1 MIPLVKN
8 PGGLTLHQQQ
18 NSIFFLGYLHRME
31 NSNNLTTIREVLDK
45 ILESSEDCDEVSIGD
60 LLEMVGRRSF
70 GPILLL
76 AGIIT
81 LAPLVG
87 DIPGVPTIM
96 GTIVFL
102 VAIQLLFNQKKLWLP
117 NVLLKRSVKKEK
129 LHKAINK
136 LEKPAGYIDRLL
148 RPRLTFLTSDA
159 MIYVVAGIC
168 LLISLAMPVMEF
180 IPFSANFAGAA
191 LTAFGLSLIA
201 KDGLLA
207 LMGHIF
213 TVSIIVFIVYNVM

>member
-1 MIPLVKN
+1 
-8 PGGLTLHQQQ
+8 
-18 NSIFFLGYLHRME
+18 ME
-31 NSNNLTTIREVLDK
+31 NSNNLTSIREVLDK
-45 ILESSEDCDEVSIGD
+45 ILESSEHCDEISIGD

-96 GTIVFL
+96 GIIVFL
-102 VAIQLLFNQKKLWLP
+102 TAIQLLFNQQNLWLP
-117 NVLLKRSVKKEK
+117 NALLKHSVKKETI
-129 LHKAINK
+129 HKAIHK
-136 LEKPAGYIDRLL
+136 LEKPAAYVDRLL
-148 RPRLTFLTSDA
+148 SPRLTYLTANA
-159 MIYVVAGIC
+159 MNYVVAVVC
-168 LLISLAMPVMEF
+168 LLISLTMPVMEF

-207 LMGHIF
+207 LMGYFF
-213 TVSIIVFIVYNVM
+213 TTSVVLFIAYNVI

>member
-1 MIPLVKN
+1 
-8 PGGLTLHQQQ
+8 
-18 NSIFFLGYLHRME
+18 ME
-31 NSNNLTTIREVLDK
+31 NSNNLTTIRQVLDK
-45 ILESSEDCDEVSIGD
+45 ILESSKDCDEVSID
-60 LLEMVGRRSF
+60 DIIEMVGRRSF
-70 GPILLL
+70 GPILLV

-81 LAPLVG
+81 LAPLIG

-96 GTIVFL
+96 GAIVFL
-102 VAIQLLFNQKKLWLP
+102 TAIQLLFNRQNLWLP
-117 NVLLKRSVKKEK
+117 NTLLKRSVKKEK
-129 LHKAINK
+129 LHKAISK
-136 LEKPAGYIDRLL
+136 LEKPADFIDRFL
-148 RPRLTFLTSDA
+148 RPRLTFLTTDA
-159 MIYVVAGIC
+159 MNYVVAIIC
-168 LLISLAMPVMEF
+168 LLISMAMPVMEF

>member
-1 MIPLVKN
+1 MKN
-8 PGGLTLHQQQ
+8 LGGLSLTSVTQLYL
-18 NSIFFLGYLHRME
+18 FLGYLHHME
-31 NSNNLTTIREVLDK
+31 NSNNLTSIREVLDK
-45 ILESSEDCDEVSIGD
+45 ILESSEHSDEISIGD

-87 DIPGVPTIM
+87 DIPGVPTVM
-96 GTIVFL
+96 GIIVFL
-102 VAIQLLFNQKKLWLP
+102 TAIQLLFNQQNLWLP
-117 NVLLKRSVKKEK
+117 NTLLKRSVKKEK
-129 LHKAINK
+129 LHKAIHK
-136 LEKPAGYIDRLL
+136 LEKPAAYVDRLL
-148 RPRLTFLTSDA
+148 RPRLTFLTARS
-159 MIYVVAGIC
+159 MNYVVAAVC

-201 KDGLLA
+201 RDGLLA
-207 LMGHIF
+207 LMGYAF
-213 TVSIIVFIVYNVM
+213 TASVVVFIAYNVM

>member
-1 MIPLVKN
+1 MSKN
-8 PGGLTLHQQQ
+8 Q
-18 NSIFFLGYLHRME
+18 
-31 NSNNLTTIREVLDK
+31 NLTTINHVLDK
-45 ILESSEDCDEVSIGD
+45 ILKSSEDCDEVSIGD
-60 LLEMVGRRSF
+60 ILEMVGRRSF
-70 GPILLL
+70 GPILLV

-102 VAIQLLFNQKKLWLP
+102 IAIQLLLNQQNLWLP
-117 NVLLKRSVKKEK
+117 KILLKRSVEKKK
-129 LHKAINK
+129 LHKALKK
-136 LEKPAGYIDRLL
+136 LEKPAKFIDRFL
-148 RPRLTFLTSDA
+148 RPRLRFLTEGP
-159 MIYVVAGIC
+159 MIYVIAAIC
-168 LLISLAMPVMEF
+168 LLISLAMPLMEF
-180 IPFSANFAGAA
+180 VPFSANFAGAA

-213 TVSIIVFIVYNVM
+213 TASIVVFIVYNVM

>member
-1 MIPLVKN
+1 MTN
-8 PGGLTLHQQQ
+8 NQ
-18 NSIFFLGYLHRME
+18 
-31 NSNNLTTIREVLDK
+31 NLTTIKQVLDK
-45 ILESSEDCDEVSIGD
+45 ILKSSKDCDEVSMGD
-60 LLEMVGRRSF
+60 ILEMVGRRSF
-70 GPILLL
+70 GPILLV

-96 GTIVFL
+96 GIIVFL
-102 VAIQLLFNQKKLWLP
+102 IAIQLLFNQQNLWLP
-117 NVLLKRSVKKEK
+117 NTLLKRSVKKEK

-136 LEKPAGYIDRLL
+136 LIRPAKFVDRFLK
-148 RPRLTFLTSDA
+148 PRLGFLIDGP
-159 MIYVVAGIC
+159 MIYVIALIC

-191 LTAFGLSLIA
+191 LTTFGLSLIA

-207 LMGHIF
+207 IAGYVF
-213 TVSIIVFIVYNVM
+213 TISVVGFITYMVV

>member
-1 MIPLVKN
+1 
-8 PGGLTLHQQQ
+8 
-18 NSIFFLGYLHRME
+18 ME
-31 NSNNLTTIREVLDK
+31 NSKNLTSIRQVLDK
-45 ILESSEDCDEVSIGD
+45 ILKSSEDCDEVSIGD

-102 VAIQLLFNQKKLWLP
+102 LSIQLLLNQPNLWLP
-117 NVLLKRSVKKEK
+117 NTILKRSVKKEK

-136 LEKPAGYIDRLL
+136 IEKPAAYIDRFL
-148 RPRLTFLTSDA
+148 RPRLAFITGGA
-159 MIYVVAGIC
+159 MIYVIALIC

-191 LTAFGLSLIA
+191 LTSFGLSLIA

-207 LMGHIF
+207 LIGFIF
-213 TVSIIVFIVYNVM
+213 TASIIAFIVYNVM